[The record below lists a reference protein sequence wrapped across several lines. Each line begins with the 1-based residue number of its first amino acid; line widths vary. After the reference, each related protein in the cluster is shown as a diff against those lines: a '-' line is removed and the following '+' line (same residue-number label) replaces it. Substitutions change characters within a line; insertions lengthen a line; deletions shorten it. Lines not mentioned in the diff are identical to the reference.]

1 MVSLPIRRI
10 EARTFCHATEEEARV
25 ATALAFACPEGDT
38 SRESLEGYF
47 GNPLVRLTRRVEKAA
62 AIRTVWERWTAAGL
76 PSWIV
81 KDVEA
86 RVDEDGFLHFRLDKQ
101 AAYRETFE
109 VAGDSDTIDIRVK
122 LIAYPAKP
130 DEIRRVAQSVLQG
143 AT

>member
-62 AIRTVWERWTAAGL
+62 IIRTVWERWTAAGL
-76 PSWIV
+76 PPWIGE
-81 KDVEA
+81 DVEG
-86 RVDEDGFLHFRLDKQ
+86 RLDGDGLLHFRLDQ
-101 AAYRETFE
+101 HGAHRGTLE
-109 VAGDSDTIDIRVK
+109 VGGHSRTLD
-122 LIAYPAKP
+122 
-130 DEIRRVAQSVLQG
+130 
-143 AT
+143 

>member
-10 EARTFCHATEEEARV
+10 ETRTFCHATEEEVRV

-76 PSWIV
+76 PSRV
-81 KDVEA
+81 REEVETRPDA
-86 RVDEDGFLHFRLDKQ
+86 DGVLHLPLAQ
-101 AAYRETFE
+101 HAAQPGK
-109 VAGDSDTIDIRVK
+109 VS
-122 LIAYPAKP
+122 
-130 DEIRRVAQSVLQG
+130 
-143 AT
+143 

>member
-10 EARTFCHATEEEARV
+10 EARTFCHATEEEVRV

-76 PSWIV
+76 PSRIV
-81 KDVEA
+81 EDVEA
-86 RVDEDGFLHFRLDKQ
+86 RVDEAGRRHFRLDRQ
-101 AAYRETFE
+101 WAY
-109 VAGDSDTIDIRVK
+109 AGTV
-122 LIAYPAKP
+122 
-130 DEIRRVAQSVLQG
+130 E
-143 AT
+143 

>member
-10 EARTFCHATEEEARV
+10 EAHTYCHATEEEERV
-25 ATALAFACPEGDT
+25 ATALAFACPEGET
-38 SRESLEGYF
+38 SREPLEGHF

-62 AIRTVWERWTAAGL
+62 AIRTVWERWTAARL
-76 PSWIV
+76 PAWIV

-86 RVDEDGFLHFRLDKQ
+86 RIDEDGFLHFRLGKQ
-101 AAYRETFE
+101 AAYREALE
-109 VAGDSDTIDIRVK
+109 VAGDSDAIDIRVK

-130 DEIRRVAQSVLQG
+130 EEIRRVAQSVLQG

>member
-1 MVSLPIRRI
+1 MVRLPIRRI

-62 AIRTVWERWTAAGL
+62 AIRTVWKRWTAAGL

-86 RVDEDGFLHFRLDKQ
+86 RLGAGGFLHFRLGQ
-101 AAYRETFE
+101 QEAERGNFE
-109 VAGDSDTIDIRVK
+109 GCRGFGT
-122 LIAYPAKP
+122 
-130 DEIRRVAQSVLQG
+130 
-143 AT
+143 